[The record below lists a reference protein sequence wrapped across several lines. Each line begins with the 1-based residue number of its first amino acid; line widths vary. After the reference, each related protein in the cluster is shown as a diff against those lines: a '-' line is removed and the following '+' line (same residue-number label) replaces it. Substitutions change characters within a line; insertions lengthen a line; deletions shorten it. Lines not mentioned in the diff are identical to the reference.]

1 MNNKDYET
9 MEIENQPRL
18 KSISLYLIL
27 TNNVYIISLLIVIK
41 DYSALPEDLRHLG
54 WLHKSC

>member
-1 MNNKDYET
+1 

-41 DYSALPEDLRHLG
+41 DYSALPEGLRHLG
-54 WLHKSC
+54 WLHESC